1 MNKLFVSVGLMM
13 LMGLSGAVDACAA
26 EYRPAVAAH
35 RGASGFLPEHTI
47 EAKVMA
53 YAMEPDYI
61 EQDVVMTKDD
71 QLVVMHDYTL
81 DTTTDVAKKFPNRHR
96 ADGRYY
102 AVDFTLEEIKSLIVT
117 ERFNPKTGKVEP
129 MRK

>member
-1 MNKLFVSVGLMM
+1 MMKACKPKERNAMNKLFVSVGLMM

-53 YAMEPDYI
+53 YAMAFFYD
-61 EQDVVMTKDD
+61 
-71 QLVVMHDYTL
+71 
-81 DTTTDVAKKFPNRHR
+81 A
-96 ADGRYY
+96 A
-102 AVDFTLEEIKSLIVT
+102 
-117 ERFNPKTGKVEP
+117 
-129 MRK
+129 